1 MSPFVFMGINLLIV
15 EADGLFR
22 LNLSRRLRL
31 QRYRVF
37 EAEQQADARKIL
49 ERKKIDVVL
58 LGLNGLKRQ
67 GLLLLER
74 IKKIRPL
81 TEVIIINTSEY
92 LSLSIEGMK
101 LGAFDDVFL
110 PLNMDSLAERIQEA
124 YRLKKKNEKTKKS
137 LLRRY
142 QDVMVAATFAE
153 AGEPD
158 IAREFLPKE
167 KGLPTGATTSR
178 TKAS

>member
-1 MSPFVFMGINLLIV
+1 MNRHGTPYQRFAEEGPNI
-15 EADGLFR
+15 
-22 LNLSRRLRL
+22 LNLSSHLRRE
-31 QRYRVF
+31 RYRVF
-37 EAEQQADARKIL
+37 EAGQQADARKIL

-101 LGAFDDVFL
+101 LSAFDDVFL
-110 PLNMDSLAERIQEA
+110 PLNMDSLAERIREV
-124 YRLKKKNEKTKKS
+124 YRLKKKNERAKKS

-142 QDVMVAATFAE
+142 QDVMVAAAFAE

-158 IAREFLPKE
+158 IAREFQEEQP
-167 KGLPTGATTSR
+167 
-178 TKAS
+178 

>member
-1 MSPFVFMGINLLIV
+1 MGINLLII
-15 EADGLFR
+15 ESDALFR

-31 QRYRVF
+31 ERYRVF
-37 EAEQQADARKIL
+37 EAEQQADAGKIL

-92 LSLSIEGMK
+92 LLLSIEGMK

-124 YRLKKKNEKTKKS
+124 YRLKKKNEKAKKS
-137 LLRRY
+137 LFRRY

-158 IAREFLPKE
+158 IARELREQQPQ
-167 KGLPTGATTSR
+167 GQRLLDSYP
-178 TKAS
+178 

>member
-1 MSPFVFMGINLLIV
+1 MGINLLII
-15 EADGLFR
+15 EADALFR

-31 QRYRVF
+31 ERYRVF
-37 EAEQQADARKIL
+37 EAEQQADAGKIL

-124 YRLKKKNEKTKKS
+124 YRLKKKNEKAKKS
-137 LLRRY
+137 LFRRY

-158 IAREFLPKE
+158 IARELREQQPQ
-167 KGLPTGATTSR
+167 GQRLLDSYP
-178 TKAS
+178 